1 MNIKL
6 VALKLI
12 RILHLDKIIEQTTHW
27 IRHFTTL
34 KMVERRVQIETMVII
49 CRLLLSSSGRG
60 IRVRK
65 IQTREEAKE
74 MEIRAMTTNRPMKMM
89 LATYL

>member
-12 RILHLDKIIEQTTHW
+12 RILHLERITGQMTHW
-27 IRHFTTL
+27 IRQYTIL
-34 KMVERRVQIETMVII
+34 KMAKPRIQIETMVIL
-49 CRLLLSSSGRG
+49 CRLILSSSGRG

-65 IQTREEAKE
+65 IQTREEVKV
-74 MEIRAMTTNRPMKMM
+74 MEIRAKKTNRPMKMM